1 MFNSEQ
7 RSLWEKLESSL
18 SRDQLIWL
26 YGYISG
32 RVGAPALASAAV
44 SAGPAD
50 VVTVSSQSTL
60 RIYFAT
66 ETGNSKNVAQQ
77 VAKAAKKAGWKS
89 SVNPVT
95 RVTVDEL
102 AKGDGPM
109 VLVASTHGE
118 GDPPETAVKFF
129 ERLKEATGT
138 PLASMKYTVLG
149 LGDKSYSEFCGFAR
163 KLDAQLER
171 LGAVSFHI
179 RREMDV
185 DYAQHVD
192 AWLMQVMAALSV
204 SDSLTRIADVP
215 LLPPSPRDIE
225 EASVRSGKGYSRLE
239 PVTGVVKDS
248 VNLNDRGSKKET
260 YHIEITLK
268 DDLFYAPGDAIGI
281 MIPTPEGQ
289 EPITPRL
296 YSIAS
301 SPCAHSGEIH
311 LTVAH
316 ASHKL
321 ENGETGF
328 GVCSHYLANVQIGDK
343 VTFYIHQNQM
353 FKLPD
358 DERDIIMIGPGT
370 GIAPFRSFVWER
382 VERGASGRN
391 WLFFGEQH
399 AHCDFLYQA
408 EWIEH
413 VSMENLHA
421 LDLAFSRDQY
431 HKVYVQHRMQQKADE
446 LFQWIRNGACIY
458 VCGSKD
464 PMSKDVEATLLDI
477 IGARIGM
484 DKAEDYLA
492 DMQDAGRYVKDVY

>member
-7 RSLWEKLESSL
+7 RSLWEKLEASL
-18 SRDQLIWL
+18 TRDQLIWL

-32 RVGAPALASAAV
+32 RVGAPAPAAVATSQPESAASAPQ
-44 SAGPAD
+44 G
-50 VVTVSSQSTL
+50 TL

-66 ETGNSKNVAQQ
+66 ETGNAKSVAQQ

-89 SVNPVT
+89 AVNPVT
-95 RVTVDEL
+95 RVTVEEL
-102 AKGDGPM
+102 AKGEGPAIF
-109 VLVASTHGE
+109 VVATHGE

-129 ERLKEATGT
+129 ERIKEAQGAA
-138 PLASMKYTVLG
+138 LAAMKYTILG

-163 KLDAQLER
+163 KLDTQFER
-171 LGAVSFHI
+171 LGAVTFHV

-185 DYAQHVD
+185 DFAQHVET
-192 AWLMQVMAALSV
+192 WLMQVMAALSV
-204 SDSLTRIADVP
+204 SDSMTRITDVP
-215 LLPPSPRDIE
+215 SLPLAPLELDNTAART
-225 EASVRSGKGYSRLE
+225 GKGYSRLE
-239 PVTGVVKDS
+239 PVVGTVKDI

-268 DDLFYAPGDAIGI
+268 EDLIYAPGDAVGI
-281 MIPTPEGQ
+281 MMPIAEGQ
-289 EPITPRL
+289 EPVTPRL

-301 SPCAHSGEIH
+301 SPSAHAGEIH
-311 LTVAH
+311 LTVSH

-321 ENGETGF
+321 ENGEIGF
-328 GVCSHYLANVQIGDK
+328 GVCSHYLAGLNVGDK
-343 VTFYIHQNQM
+343 VTLYIHQNQM

-382 VERGASGRN
+382 AERGASGRN

-413 VSMENLHA
+413 VSMENLYA

-477 IGARIGM
+477 IGAKMGL

-492 DMQDAGRYVKDVY
+492 DMQDSGRYVKDVY